1 MARTTISY
9 LKTRFET
16 GDKPSQQDFIDLI
29 DTATSGSSDLGSFG
43 NNENTINEIENQSV
57 LDTFNTTEWRMV
69 KYLISISKTSGGSN
83 KFYATELTLL
93 IDNND
98 ISVNEYGTIDNDGN
112 MGTISISQSG
122 TTASLVFT
130 PDVSIVPVTARY
142 ARIGLKA

>member
-9 LKTRFET
+9 VKERFET
-16 GDKPSQQDFIDLI
+16 GDKPTQQDFVDLI
-29 DTATSGSSDLGSFG
+29 DTVSQQSTDLGTFG
-43 NNENTINEIENQSV
+43 NNENVINEIENESV
-57 LDTFNTTEWRMV
+57 LDSFDTTQWRMI
-69 KYLISISKTSGGSN
+69 KYLISISKTTEGDN

-93 IDNND
+93 VDSND

-130 PDVSIVPVTARY
+130 PDFSIVPVTARY